1 MNGKFIVTGISGT
14 FTTSDVTG
22 ISDDGSTT
30 VSGTFV
36 SLDTDRGLMTLSDM
50 TGNFGSGVT
59 ITGSGSEATTI
70 QAGSLAIATTF
81 SSNNFR
87 IIFK

>member
-1 MNGKFIVTGISGT
+1 MNGKFVVTGISGT
-14 FTTSDVTG
+14 FTTSDTVTG

-59 ITGSGSEATTI
+59 ITGSGSEATATI
-70 QAGSLAIATTF
+70 RAVV
-81 SSNNFR
+81 
-87 IIFK
+87 

>member
-14 FTTSDVTG
+14 FTTSDTVTG

-50 TGNFGSGVT
+50 TGNFGSV
-59 ITGSGSEATTI
+59 
-70 QAGSLAIATTF
+70 
-81 SSNNFR
+81 
-87 IIFK
+87 